1 MRTPED
7 DDFTEAVL
15 ATSRGRTQEV
25 PAGETLWRAQ
35 IGYALR
41 EPGDDPVEVAFCAT
55 RMKPP
60 ADWLIE
66 GRAPEGRINPKG
78 IPFLYAATEMKTA
91 IAEVRPSLGALVS
104 VAQLRVSRGIRL
116 INCTTD
122 EGKIRNI
129 IYLKEPEGEER
140 TLAVWRDID
149 RAFSEPVTASDDR
162 ADYAATQ
169 LIAELFRRNGF
180 DGIAYRSA
188 LGEGHNIALFD
199 LNAADVAAAPQL
211 VEMTGLC
218 LKYSRR

>member
-1 MRTPED
+1 MRAPED

-41 EPGDDPVEVAFCAT
+41 ELGDDPVAVAFCAT

-78 IPFLYAATEMKTA
+78 IPFLYAATQTKTA
-91 IAEVRPSLGALVS
+91 IAEVKPSLGVLVS

-116 INCTTD
+116 VNCTTD
-122 EGKIRNI
+122 EQKIRNI
-129 IYLKEPEGEER
+129 IYPKEPEGEER

-149 RAFSEPVTASDDR
+149 RAFSEPVIASDDR
-162 ADYAATQ
+162 AGYAATQ
-169 LIAELFRRNGF
+169 LIAELFRKNGF

-199 LNAADVAAAPQL
+199 LNVADVAAAPQL
-211 VEMTGLC
+211 VEVTGLG